1 MKYGIAFLWQTEK
14 RGMKAMDA
22 VMREWVGPRC
32 SKAGIKPWM
41 KMSMSGITDR
51 VRTSGMFRFVFSLFA
66 AALLKMYPKAR

>member
-1 MKYGIAFLWQTEK
+1 VADREEGDEGYGCS
-14 RGMKAMDA
+14 
-22 VMREWVGPRC
+22 MREWVGPRC